1 MSEFL
6 QGVPA
11 VRSPLRTVARHFGH
25 PRVLSPVNAPEDCA
39 GGLTTEG
46 RGMRTQFEIWT
57 SRARGLL
64 GDALEYSQHIMALV
78 SEQTHFEALPVP
90 DEPLLSWS
98 VYLADTP
105 AKWLGTVEAA
115 TPREAIAEGVE
126 KFNQP
131 KERLMAVRRS

>member
-1 MSEFL
+1 
-6 QGVPA
+6 
-11 VRSPLRTVARHFGH
+11 
-25 PRVLSPVNAPEDCA
+25 
-39 GGLTTEG
+39 
-46 RGMRTQFEIWT
+46 
-57 SRARGLL
+57 
-64 GDALEYSQHIMALV
+64 MALV

-115 TPREAIAEGVE
+115 RPKEAIAEGAE
-126 KFNQP
+126 KFKQP